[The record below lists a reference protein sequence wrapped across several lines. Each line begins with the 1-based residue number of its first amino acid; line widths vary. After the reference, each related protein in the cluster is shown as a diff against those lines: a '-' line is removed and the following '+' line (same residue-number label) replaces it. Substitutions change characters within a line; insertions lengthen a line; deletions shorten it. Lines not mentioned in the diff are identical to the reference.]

1 MNLISKFQ
9 NSNPEIFFQNPSF
22 CIHRDETSSPPPPYT
37 LIPSR
42 FHSIFVNRL
51 HTQNMIARR
60 PYYFPSKHVSSLPFK
75 REETGLKNETTKE
88 ENEKK
93 EEGKKRRKKKRGRER
108 ERGSKRRWKV
118 KPEITKGSCDVCS
131 LIREF

>member
-1 MNLISKFQ
+1 
-9 NSNPEIFFQNPSF
+9 
-22 CIHRDETSSPPPPYT
+22 
-37 LIPSR
+37 
-42 FHSIFVNRL
+42 
-51 HTQNMIARR
+51 MIARR

-93 EEGKKRRKKKRGRER
+93 GEEKKKGGEERER

-118 KPEITKGSCDVCS
+118 KPEITKGSCNVCS